1 MSPIPTATN
10 PVLCYLPHMGVYEC
24 MPTQMDKLYHTFASF
39 TLEQLH
45 ALPPCTKAL
54 GAHGAMLST
63 RFEYYMLLAQ

>member
-1 MSPIPTATN
+1 
-10 PVLCYLPHMGVYEC
+10 MGVYEC